1 MLSSIAN
8 IFRIHDLR
16 KKVLITVLLL
26 IVCRIAAQ
34 VPTPGVDGEA
44 LDEFYKKQHQDA
56 GGAATLW
63 SLINI
68 FSGGAFRRVTILA
81 LGIMPYISAS
91 IIIQLLSAV
100 IPSLEKLAKEGGD
113 EGRKKITQYTRYGTV
128 LLCAFQ
134 AYFMGAWV
142 QNSMGS
148 AVVPDQGPGFR
159 LLAMVAMTTGTMF
172 LMWLGEIITEHGIG
186 NGISLIITV
195 GIISRLPAA
204 VVEVLERMSLNPSN
218 INPDLGF
225 THLVFLLGL
234 FVFVVGG
241 VILLTQGTRRIPV
254 QYAKR
259 VVGRKIYSGQS
270 SYLPLRVNYAGVIPI
285 IFASSILMFPATIA
299 QWAPVG
305 FLQTLS
311 HKYLQPHSVLYISLY
326 VLMIIFFCYFW
337 TATQFDPTKIANDMK
352 KNGAFVPGIR
362 PGKPTSDFLEFT
374 MNRITF
380 SGAIFLAVV
389 AILPEIITNSMGLS
403 YNISQFFGGTSLLII
418 VGVLLDTLQA
428 IESHLLMRHYDGLTK
443 RGKLRGR
450 K

>member
-1 MLSSIAN
+1 MFSSIAN

-16 KKVLITVLLL
+16 KKVLITLLL
-26 IVCRIAAQ
+26 LLVCRFAAQ
-34 VPTPGVDGEA
+34 VPTPGVNSTELRKYYEEQRDT
-44 LDEFYKKQHQDA
+44 
-56 GGAATLW
+56 GGASLW
-63 SLINI
+63 NLINI
-68 FSGGAFRRVTILA
+68 FTGGAFRRVTILA

-91 IIIQLLSAV
+91 IILQLLTAV
-100 IPSLEKLAKEGGD
+100 IPSLEKLAKEGGE

-134 AYFMGAWV
+134 AYFMSYSV
-142 QNSMGS
+142 QNMG
-148 AVVPDQGPGFR
+148 AGIVPNQGPSFR
-159 LLAMVAMTTGTMF
+159 ILAMIAMTTGTMF
-172 LMWLGEIITEHGIG
+172 LMWIGEIITEHGIG

-195 GIISRLPAA
+195 GIISRLPGA
-204 VVEVLERMSLNPSN
+204 VAEVFSRMPIDPTNK
-218 INPDLGF
+218 NPDLSF
-225 THLVFLLGL
+225 SNLALLILLFLL
-234 FVFVVGG
+234 VVAG

-285 IFASSILMFPATIA
+285 IFASSILLFPATIA
-299 QWAPVG
+299 QWAPLP
-305 FLQTLS
+305 FLQNLA
-311 HKYLQPHSVLYISLY
+311 HNYLQPHSPIYISLY

-337 TATQFDPTKIANDMK
+337 TATQFDPIKIANDMK

-362 PGKPTSDFLEFT
+362 PGKPTSDFLEYT

-380 SGAIFLAVV
+380 SGAIFLAIV
-389 AILPEIITNSMGLS
+389 AILPELITKGMNLS
-403 YNISQFFGGTSLLII
+403 YNIAQFFGGTSLLII

-428 IESHLLMRHYDGLTK
+428 IESHLLMRNYDGLTK

>member
-1 MLSSIAN
+1 MLSSIVN

-16 KKVLITVLLL
+16 KKVLITILLL
-26 IVCRIAAQ
+26 LVCRIAAQ
-34 VPTPGVDGEA
+34 VPTPGVDGKA
-44 LDEFYKKQHQDA
+44 LDEFYQKQRQDT

-91 IIIQLLSAV
+91 IILQLLTAV

-128 LLCAFQ
+128 VLCAFQ
-134 AYFMGAWV
+134 AYFMGAYV
-142 QNSMGS
+142 QNAMGS
-148 AVVPDQGPGFR
+148 AVVPNQGPGFR

-172 LMWLGEIITEHGIG
+172 LMWIGEVITERGIG

-195 GIISRLPAA
+195 GIVSRLPSA
-204 VVEVLERMSLNPSN
+204 VIELIERMPLNPSN

-225 THLVFLLGL
+225 SHAIFLILL
-234 FVFVVGG
+234 FLFVVGG

-299 QWAPVG
+299 QYAPVA
-305 FLQTLS
+305 FLQNLA
-311 HKYLQPHSVLYISLY
+311 HNYLQPHKPLYLGLY

-389 AILPEIITNSMGLS
+389 AILPEIITTSMGLS
-403 YNISQFFGGTSLLII
+403 YNIAQFFGGTSLLII
-418 VGVLLDTLQA
+418 VGVMLDTLQA